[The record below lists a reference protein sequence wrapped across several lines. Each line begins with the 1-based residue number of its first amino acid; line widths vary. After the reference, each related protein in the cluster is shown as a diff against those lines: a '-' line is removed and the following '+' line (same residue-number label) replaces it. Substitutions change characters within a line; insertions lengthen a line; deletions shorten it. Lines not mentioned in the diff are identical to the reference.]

1 YLCMSLGGVLGGLFN
16 ALVAPLVFTHVIEY
30 PLSLVLAC
38 FLVPSASS
46 SGAPAGSGR
55 RLLDLAMPALAAL
68 LTGGLVLGLLGTTD
82 AEESAVSF
90 LRGLPGAVSA
100 LVVFLPPL
108 VICFACSTRPVRFG
122 LAVAGVLLTSLV
134 CKELRGQV
142 LYRERGFFGDLHVR
156 HDSTGGYLQLVHG
169 TTLHG
174 MQSRDPAVRGEPLT
188 YFHRTGPVGQLF
200 AGLEGQAAPRR
211 VAVMGLGIGTLASYA
226 RSGQHWTYYEIDPA
240 VVRLAWD
247 ARYFSYLKDAQERGA
262 QMEVVLGDARLKI
275 AEAPRGEYDLIVL
288 DVFSSDS
295 VPVHLLTR
303 EAIRVYM
310 DKLADGG
317 RLIFHISN
325 RYLRL
330 EPVLAAAAHDARLCA
345 LVCHDAAPFEVTG
358 KRASTWAVMARA
370 ETDLVPWHRL
380 PNWRPPVR
388 QDHVAL
394 WTDDFSNV
402 LSIFM
407 WR

>member
-1 YLCMSLGGVLGGLFN
+1 MPVTAAVLT
-16 ALVAPLVFTHVIEY
+16 A
-30 PLSLVLAC
+30 
-38 FLVPSASS
+38 
-46 SGAPAGSGR
+46 
-55 RLLDLAMPALAAL
+55 
-68 LTGGLVLGLLGTTD
+68 GLVLGLLGTTD
-82 AEESAVSF
+82 AEESAASF
-90 LRGLPGAVSA
+90 LRGMPGALSA

-108 VICFACSTRPVRFG
+108 VICFACSTRPMRFG
-122 LAVAGVLLTSLV
+122 LAVAAVLLTSLV
-134 CKELRGQV
+134 CKEVRGQV

-156 HDSTGGYLQLVHG
+156 RDNTGDYLQLVHG

-174 MQSRDPAVRGEPLT
+174 MQSRDPAQRGEPLT
-188 YFHRTGPVGQLF
+188 YFHKTGPVGQLF
-200 AGLEGQAAPRR
+200 AGLEGGRAPRR

-226 RSGQHWTYYEIDPA
+226 QSGQHWTYYEIDPA

-262 QMEVVLGDARLKI
+262 QMDVVLGDARLKI

-303 EAIRVYM
+303 EAVAVYL

-317 RLIFHISN
+317 RLIFHVSN
-325 RYLRL
+325 RYLHL
-330 EPVLAAAAHDARLCA
+330 EPVLAAAAHDAGLYA
-345 LVCHDAAPFEVTG
+345 LICHDAAPVEVTG

-370 ETDLVPWHRL
+370 DSHLAPWRGL
-380 PNWRPPVR
+380 SNWRPPVR